1 MQNDAGAG
9 ARYCRGCRSGDSS
22 ASTPITV
29 IKRQRSTIFSTYALP
44 ELTPSVRKVERDR
57 GGTRSAR
64 WQSDGRTLNRALN
77 PVANLRRGG
86 TAGHAALGGRFG
98 SSAA

>member
-1 MQNDAGAG
+1 M
-9 ARYCRGCRSGDSS
+9 
-22 ASTPITV
+22 TV

-44 ELTPSVRKVERDR
+44 EPPLASAKIERDR
-57 GGTRSAR
+57 GGTRSAP

-86 TAGHAALGGRFG
+86 TAGHAAFRRQVRQFRRVDLLHARLHAVAGEAVGAHR
-98 SSAA
+98 ARTRR